1 MGFGFSAPLSGR
13 IAPTLC
19 LPTTVTQ
26 CVLQGVIFTSKSQ
39 KTLVHLKVLYGLGAG
54 VDSLQPSPPPPPYM
68 LCISKHTPVKSI
80 GHPSVFIP
88 DIRLIQ
94 SFFIGR
100 NDAFDLA

>member
-39 KTLVHLKVLYGLGAG
+39 KTLVHLKSLIYGLGAG
-54 VDSLQPSPPPPPYM
+54 MNWPLHTSRSDVNRTVPYLIDSLQPSHPPPPLQALY
-68 LCISKHTPVKSI
+68 
-80 GHPSVFIP
+80 F
-88 DIRLIQ
+88 
-94 SFFIGR
+94 
-100 NDAFDLA
+100 